1 MKYQDISKNPTSSSR
16 TLHSANL
23 TSRSFAKLAL
33 AGAVAL
39 ALQSAYA
46 ENITVNEGETYT
58 SDIVATE
65 PGSTITN
72 NGTIQNDSI
81 VFNGGKFINTGSIVT
96 SGTINL
102 QKVDQNSQL
111 GGTFEANEIVF
122 HGAGNT
128 TYQTFSGESMKAQKL
143 TLEDPRIRYDGSWAR
158 VGLRFST
165 TEALQNVETIHVLS
179 HGALVGLFLDQGTGT
194 GISYDKTVLLQS
206 DGSSQDA
213 RIEVEGVA
221 GATSDAAYY
230 VANVVSEST
239 AGASNKL
246 QITNAGGKNVTFA
259 MDNIH
264 VKNGRLNLQTYA
276 DATGKNNNISHSG
289 TFVLKHVALDEGA
302 TLRAS
307 VYGGVNGNEVTPSTP
322 PLRIE
327 GDITF
332 DMAANSGVDFGGWN
346 SQTNRDW
353 IPDYVIVAADSITI
367 NVEDSDGGNYVYL
380 SKNGLQTQAENIRVV
395 SNAANNTG
403 NAAGDLEKIADVV
416 MTNEKDETL
425 TNHLECLPGV
435 LLEQAANDIFDG
447 AVGVVGDG
455 IIDSETGE
463 CIGCGVTNIRTI
475 DNPNVH
481 GIAEMTALGLHIWRN
496 EIDDMHRRMGD
507 LRDSAGQANGL
518 WTRIYNGKASFGG
531 QSIENKYTAFQFGY
545 DHQVSPGLWM
555 GGALSYTYGDND
567 FAHGEGDNSLL
578 AFTAYASRLFDN
590 GLYLDFTGKVGRMK
604 NSFDIRVG
612 DIRSSGDYHTN
623 AVSVSAEAGWR
634 FDVMKNVFFEPQVE
648 VWYGHVFD
656 AQYQTS
662 TNVDVD
668 QASTDSLVGRAGFRL
683 GLECPNN
690 RGTAFIKASVLHD
703 WEGEADFRFSKGGVS
718 SRTLTEDLGGTWY
731 EYGIGGDF
739 NATEQLH
746 FWVELER
753 GDGGE
758 VDTDYRATIGMRYAW

>member
-1 MKYQDISKNPTSSSR
+1 MV
-16 TLHSANL
+16 
-23 TSRSFAKLAL
+23 L

-46 ENITVNEGETYT
+46 ANITVNEGENFTV
-58 SDIVATE
+58 DIEATE
-65 PGSTITN
+65 PDSTITN
-72 NGTIQNDSI
+72 HGTIRNESI

-102 QKVDQNSQL
+102 QKVHQDSQI
-111 GGTFEANEIVF
+111 GGTIEANEIIF
-122 HGAGNT
+122 QGAGNS
-128 TYQTFSGESMKAQKL
+128 TYQAFPGDSLTAQKL
-143 TLEDPRIRYDGSWAR
+143 TLKDPVTPYENGWAR

-213 RIEVEGVA
+213 RIEVEGA
-221 GATSDAAYY
+221 KGATSDATYY
-230 VANVVSEST
+230 VANVISEST

-246 QITNAGGKNVTFA
+246 QITNASGKNVTFA
-259 MDNIH
+259 VDDIH
-264 VKNGRLNLQTYA
+264 VKSGLLNLQTFA
-276 DATGKNNNISHSG
+276 DNTGKNNDMDHVG
-289 TFVLKHVALDEGA
+289 TFVLNHVALDEGA

-307 VYGGVNGNEVTPSTP
+307 VYGGVNGNDVTPSTP

-332 DMAANSGVDFGGWN
+332 DMAANSGVDFGGWKT
-346 SQTNRDW
+346 QANRDW
-353 IPDYVIVAADSITI
+353 IPDYVIVSADSITI

-380 SKNGLQTQAENIRVV
+380 SKNGLQTKVENIHVV
-395 SNAANNTG
+395 ASAANNTG
-403 NAAGDLEKIADVV
+403 NAAADLEKLVDVV
-416 MTNEKDETL
+416 QTNYKDKDL
-425 TNHLECLPGV
+425 NNHLECLPGV
-435 LLEQAANDIFDG
+435 QLEQLPNDILDG
-447 AVGVVGDG
+447 AVGEVGPGTKDPA
-455 IIDSETGE
+455 TGD
-463 CIGCGVTNIRTI
+463 CVDCGVQNVRMI

-507 LRDSAGQANGL
+507 LRDSSGQANGL

-545 DHQVSPGLWM
+545 DHQVSPGLWL

-567 FAHGEGDNSLL
+567 FDHGEGDSSLL
-578 AFTAYASRLFDN
+578 AFTAYASRLFEN
-590 GLYLDFTGKVGRMK
+590 GFYLDFTGKVGRMK

-656 AQYQTS
+656 AQYETS
-662 TNVDVD
+662 TGVDVD

-690 RGTAFIKASVLHD
+690 RGSAFIKASVLHD
-703 WEGEADFRFSKGGVS
+703 WEGEADFRFSKGGVA

-731 EYGIGGDF
+731 EYGIGADF

-746 FWVELER
+746 FWAELER